1 MNHSQSSLDMDTLFE
16 QIYQKLT
23 APDFG
28 QNLGGELPLYIQ
40 PFPTKQQS
48 EIPQQVVNLM
58 KRLEKKG
65 IASIDINLYDLCT
78 DILQEEGILDAILQG
93 EQEID
98 QEDLVSTLDSVLDIK
113 SVIIPRIQSLITEQ
127 QPQFAF
133 IHAIGRVYPFL
144 RSHGILNNIDELTAD
159 CNLIFFF
166 PGDYDNLQLKL
177 FGKISDENY
186 YRGQNLNDIMI

>member
-1 MNHSQSSLDMDTLFE
+1 MNSPTLSNDMDILFDRIYNMLTL
-16 QIYQKLT
+16 
-23 APDFG
+23 PDFG

-48 EIPQQVVNLM
+48 AIPQQIGNLM

-78 DILQEEGILDAILQG
+78 DILQEEGILDAILQS
-93 EQEID
+93 EQEIK

-166 PGDYDNLQLKL
+166 PGEYDNLQLKL

>member
-16 QIYQKLT
+16 HIYQKLT

-93 EQEID
+93 EQEIN
-98 QEDLVSTLDSVLDIK
+98 QKDLVSTLDSVLDIK
-113 SVIIPRIQSLITEQ
+113 SIIIPRIQSLITEQ

-166 PGDYDNLQLKL
+166 PGEYDNLQLKL

>member
-40 PFPTKQQS
+40 PFTTKQQS
-48 EIPQQVVNLM
+48 AIPQQVGNLM

>member
-1 MNHSQSSLDMDTLFE
+1 MSNHNLSNYMDTLFDR
-16 QIYQKLT
+16 IYNKLT

-48 EIPQQVVNLM
+48 AIPQQVEHLM

-65 IASIDINLYDLCT
+65 ITSIDINLYDICT
-78 DILQEEGILDAILQG
+78 DILQEEGILDAILQD
-93 EQEID
+93 EQEIN

-113 SVIIPRIQSLITEQ
+113 SVIIPRIQSLIVEQ
-127 QPQFAF
+127 QPKFAF

-159 CNLIFFF
+159 CNLVFFF
-166 PGDYDNLQLKL
+166 PGEYDNLQLKL

-186 YRGQNLNDIMI
+186 YRGQNLNDISL

>member
-166 PGDYDNLQLKL
+166 PGEYDNLQLKL